1 LGAGGAGGCLRDG
14 DIYWGDFRYYV
25 TCLSDDDITRLAKT
39 KAYITDQG
47 DVCGGLFMEQEG
59 STAKVRENYT
69 IDCSEVS
76 DGLPDGYARLEY
88 LESNGN
94 QFIDT
99 GFVPNQDT
107 RVRAEIVLPIAN
119 ST

>member
-1 LGAGGAGGCLRDG
+1 
-14 DIYWGDFRYYV
+14 
-25 TCLSDDDITRLAKT
+25 
-39 KAYITDQG
+39 
-47 DVCGGLFMEQEG
+47 MEQEG

-69 IDCSEVS
+69 IDCNEVS

-88 LESNGN
+88 LESNGK